1 MPPAGERALYSRS
14 MAAATRVTELLS
26 LSEGGLTEP
35 WSGPAP
41 EIAGYQLE
49 GLLAQGGQAEVYGA
63 TRLSDGRGVVV
74 KVLRARA
81 DVPSY
86 AVATFRR
93 EVELL
98 ASLKHPNVAALL
110 DHGEQPGAHW
120 FVMERCDGG
129 SLAERCEARGALS
142 DAEAE
147 SVMEGVLA
155 GLAYTHARGVVHRD
169 VKPGN
174 VLFADGGARA
184 VLGDFGIAKR
194 FEQAG
199 LSGVS
204 TAQTVVGTAA
214 WMPREQR
221 EGSRDVRP
229 SADVWSAAATYL
241 YMLSGEAPPTD
252 RTRVPARVAAVI
264 ERALEDDPARRYPDA
279 ITFRSAW
286 RAAAR
291 GR

>member
-1 MPPAGERALYSRS
+1 
-14 MAAATRVTELLS
+14 MAVPMRVTEVLS
-26 LSEGGLTEP
+26 LSEGGLAEP

-41 EIAGYQLE
+41 EIAGYHLG

-63 TRLSDGRGVVV
+63 TRLSDGLDVVV
-74 KVLRARA
+74 KVLRPRA
-81 DVPSY
+81 DVPTY

-129 SLAERCEARGALS
+129 SLAERCDACGTLADDEAAR
-142 DAEAE
+142 
-147 SVMEGVLA
+147 VMEGVLT

-174 VLFADGGARA
+174 VLFADHGARV

-194 FEQAG
+194 FEHAG

-204 TAQTVVGTAA
+204 TVQTVVGTAA

-229 SADVWSAAATYL
+229 TADVWSAAATYL

-252 RTRVPARVAAVI
+252 LTRVPARVAAVI
-264 ERALEDDPARRYPDA
+264 ARALDEDPARRYPDA
-279 ITFRSAW
+279 IAFRSAW
-286 RAAAR
+286 RAAAGAR
-291 GR
+291 

>member
-1 MPPAGERALYSRS
+1 
-14 MAAATRVTELLS
+14 MAASTRVTEVLS

-41 EIAGYQLE
+41 EIAGYHIE

-63 TRLSDGRGVVV
+63 TRLADGLGVVI
-74 KVLRARA
+74 KVLRSRA
-81 DVPSY
+81 DAPSY
-86 AVATFRR
+86 AVTTFRR

-120 FVMERCDGG
+120 FAMERCDGG
-129 SLAERCEARGALS
+129 SLAERCVTRGALP
-142 DAEAE
+142 DDEAAR
-147 SVMEGVLA
+147 VMEALLT

-169 VKPGN
+169 VKPDN
-174 VLFADGGARA
+174 VLFADGERV

-194 FEQAG
+194 FEKAG

-204 TAQTVVGTAA
+204 TVQTVVGTAA

-241 YMLSGEAPPTD
+241 YMLSGEAPDTQ
-252 RTRVPARVAAVI
+252 RTGAPAHVAAVI
-264 ERALEDDPARRYPDA
+264 ARALDEDPARRYADA
-279 ITFRSAW
+279 IAFRSAW
-286 RAAAR
+286 RAAIGAR
-291 GR
+291 